1 MTRLSQLVVVFF
13 TLISPSLGTASE
25 PVALLTSNYPEPL
38 AVSIAGCLKGNC
50 FNGYGTF
57 QYANG
62 NRYIGDFSDGNPHG
76 QGILYCANGN
86 KYLGHWDKN
95 WREGQGRYVFN
106 EGHEY
111 LGEFHRNQ
119 FQGKGVMRYANGD
132 RYDGN
137 WAHNLPNG
145 FGVYAFHTGNRYEG
159 LFAEGR
165 FNGEGTMFY
174 TNGSKFSGTWRNNK
188 KQGSGIFYD
197 ESGRASSGE
206 WVNGQPRHSAGSTG
220 QDEEVVLIENIEEEG
235 PAKNMES
242 KRYVPNSYPES
253 SVRIWAVVVGI
264 ATYQH
269 MPSLHYTDDDAYQFY
284 AFLKSPEGG
293 ALPDGQLKILIDEDA
308 TRENILGALRNVL
321 LKADENDVVMFYF
334 SGHGV
339 EGAFIPA
346 DFDGYNYRLYHDEI
360 RNIFEQSNAKH
371 KLILGDACHSGTLS
385 GSEKSDLLAAREPV
399 QDMLKK
405 YYEAFENCNGGMA
418 LLMSSKGVE
427 VSLEDSGLRSGVFS
441 YFLIRGMKGEADAD
455 DDKIVTIE
463 ELFNYVKAKVSGY
476 TAGAQTPILTG
487 KFDKKMPAGVVRH

>member
-13 TLISPSLGTASE
+13 TLSLSTQSTASK
-25 PVALLTSNYPEPL
+25 PFGQFASNGYEHQPAPN
-38 AVSIAGCLKGNC
+38 SGCVKGDC
-50 FNGYGTF
+50 YNGYGTF

-62 NRYIGDFSDGNPHG
+62 NRYVGNFKDGNPDG

-95 WREGQGRYVFN
+95 WRQGQGRYIFN

-111 LGEFHRNQ
+111 FGEFHRNQ
-119 FQGKGVMRYANGD
+119 FHGKGVMRYANGD
-132 RYDGN
+132 QYDGA
-137 WAHNLPNG
+137 WKHNLPNG
-145 FGVYAFHTGNRYEG
+145 FGVYTFRAGDRYEG
-159 LFAEGR
+159 LFEGGR

-174 TNGSKFSGTWRNNK
+174 VNGSKFSGTWRNNK
-188 KQGSGIFYD
+188 KHGSGIFYD
-197 ESGRASSGE
+197 AAGQMSAGD
-206 WVNGQPRHSAGSTG
+206 WINGQPKNMTGSTIR
-220 QDEEVVLIENIEEEG
+220 DEEAVLIESIEEEA
-235 PAKNMES
+235 PAKAVETAPANS
-242 KRYVPNSYPES
+242 NSYPES

-269 MPSLHYTDDDAYQFY
+269 MPSLRYTDDDAYQFY

-293 ALPDGQLKILIDEDA
+293 ALPDGQLKVLIDEVA

-321 LKADENDVVMFYF
+321 LNADENDVVMFYF

-339 EGAFIPA
+339 EGSFIPA

-360 RNIFEQSNAKH
+360 RSIFDQSKAKH
-371 KLILGDACHSGTLS
+371 KLVLADACHSGTLS
-385 GSEKSDLLAAREPV
+385 VNEKSDLLAARAPV
-399 QDMLKK
+399 YQMLEK
-405 YYEAFENCNGGMA
+405 YYKAFENSTGGMA

-427 VSLEDSGLRSGVFS
+427 VSLEDTGLRSGVFS
-441 YFLIRGMKGEADAD
+441 YFLIRGMKGEADINFD
-455 DDKIVTIE
+455 QIVTIE
-463 ELFNYVKAKVSGY
+463 ELFGYVRNKVSGY